1 MAIKQLM
8 LSKKIEQRKASLA
21 ELQTQQKS
29 LTTRSA
35 ELEKALEEAQTE
47 EEISAVEEE
56 VNKLDSEQSEL
67 DEKKGKLEGEIAEL
81 EGELEKLN
89 ANEPTQNPIVAP
101 TGNEQ
106 SGNERSKGVVNSMK
120 IRGKFFNGME
130 RAAVQNLIERE
141 EVKDF
146 VTRTR
151 EFMEQK
157 RSVTGGELGI
167 PTVFLDI
174 LRDTL
179 NQYSKL
185 ISKVNLKPIKGK
197 ARQNIAG
204 TIPEG
209 IWMEAYG
216 KLNELNISFNQ
227 VEVDGYKVG
236 GFIAAPN
243 ALLEDSDLDLVN
255 EIMYNISQ
263 AIGIAI
269 DKAILYGTGTKMPV
283 GIVKRL
289 AETSKPSYWG
299 ESEKDWTDL
308 HKSNLLLIDPT
319 ANTDVLF
326 YKDLILK
333 CGKAKLNY
341 SNGGKFWCMSSN
353 TKATLTAKAL
363 TINAAGA
370 IVTGQGNTMP
380 IVGGDIVELD
390 FIPDDVIIGGYGS
403 LYLLVERAGATLAQS
418 TEVQFIEDNTVFKG
432 TARYD
437 GRPVIGE
444 GFVAINISQA
454 DGATVP
460 SATAVTFAADTANA

>member
-8 LSKKIEQRKASLA
+8 ISKKIEQRKSSLA
-21 ELQTQQKS
+21 EIQAQQEG

-35 ELEKALEEAQTE
+35 ELEKALEEAKTDE
-47 EEISAVEEE
+47 ELATVEEE
-56 VNKLDSEQSEL
+56 VNKLDTEQTEL
-67 DEKKGKLEGEIAEL
+67 DEKKGKLEGEIADL

-89 ANEPTQNPIVAP
+89 SNEPKNDPVSSEPI
-101 TGNEQ
+101 G
-106 SGNERSKGVVNSMK
+106 GERSKGVVNSMK

-130 RAAVQNLIERE
+130 RAAVQTLIERE
-141 EVKDF
+141 DVKEF
-146 VTRTR
+146 ITRTR
-151 EFMEQK
+151 ELMEQK

-174 LRDTL
+174 LRDNL
-179 NQYSKL
+179 NIYSKL
-185 ISKVNLKPIKGK
+185 ISRVNLKPLKGK

-216 KLNELNISFNQ
+216 KLNELNISFNM

-243 ALLEDSDLDLVN
+243 ALLEDSDLDLAN
-255 EIMYNISQ
+255 EIMYSISQ
-263 AIGIAI
+263 AIGLAI
-269 DKAILYGTGTKMPV
+269 DKAILYGTGVKMPR
-283 GIVKRL
+283 GIVTRL
-289 AETSKPSYWG
+289 AETAKPAYWG
-299 ESEKDWTDL
+299 DDEKTWTDL
-308 HKSNLLLIDPT
+308 HSSNLLLIDPA

-333 CGKAKLNY
+333 CGKAKSNY
-341 SNGGKFWCMSSN
+341 SNGEKFWCLNNN

-370 IVTGQGNTMP
+370 IVSGQGNTMP
-380 IVGGDIVELD
+380 IIGGDIVELD
-390 FIPDDVIIGGYGS
+390 FIPDNVIIGGYGS

-418 TEVQFIEDNTVFKG
+418 TEVKFIEEQTVFKG

-444 GFVAINISQA
+444 GFVGINISQA
-454 DGATVP
+454 TGATVP

>member
-8 LSKKIEQRKASLA
+8 ISKKIEQRKAILTD
-21 ELQTQQKS
+21 LTTQAAG

-35 ELEKALEEAQTE
+35 ELEKALEEAKTD
-47 EEISAVEEE
+47 EEIAAVEEE
-56 VNKLDSEQSEL
+56 VNKLDTEQTEL
-67 DEKKGKLEGEIAEL
+67 DEKKGKLEGEISEL
-81 EGELEKLN
+81 EGELEQLN
-89 ANEPTQNPIVAP
+89 SNEPKNDPAPTLNEPIV
-101 TGNEQ
+101 
-106 SGNERSKGVVNSMK
+106 NERSKGVVNSMK

-130 RAAVQNLIERE
+130 RTTVQNLIERE
-141 EVKDF
+141 DAKEF
-146 VTRTR
+146 ITRTR
-151 EFMEQK
+151 ELMEQK

-179 NQYSKL
+179 NTYSKL
-185 ISKVNLKPIKGK
+185 ISRVNLKAIKGK

-204 TIPEG
+204 AIPEG

-216 KLNELNISFNQ
+216 KLNELNITFNQ

-255 EIMYNISQ
+255 EIMYSISQ
-263 AIGIAI
+263 AIGLAL
-269 DKAILYGTGTKMPV
+269 DKAILYGTGTKMPI
-283 GIVKRL
+283 GILKRL
-289 AETSKPSYWG
+289 AETVKPAYWG
-299 ESEKDWTDL
+299 DKEKAWTDL
-308 HKSNLLLIDPT
+308 HSSNLLLIDP
-319 ANTDVLF
+319 AADTDIKF

-333 CGKAKLNY
+333 LGKTKANY
-341 SNGGKFWCMSSN
+341 AIDNEKFWAMSTN
-353 TKATLTAKAL
+353 TKSTLTAKAL

-370 IVTGQGNTMP
+370 IVSGQTNTMP
-380 IVGGDIVELD
+380 IVGGDIVTLD
-390 FIPDDVIIGGYGS
+390 FIPDNVIIGGYGCH
-403 LYLLVERAGATLAQS
+403 YLLVERAGATLAQS

-454 DGATVP
+454 TGATVP
-460 SATAVTFAADTANA
+460 SATAVTFVADTANA

>member
-1 MAIKQLM
+1 MAIRQLM
-8 LSKKIEQRKASLA
+8 LSKKIEQRKSSLA
-21 ELQTQQKS
+21 ELQTQQEG

-35 ELEKALEEAQTE
+35 ELEKALEEAKTD
-47 EEISAVEEE
+47 EEIAAVEEE
-56 VNKLDSEQSEL
+56 VNKLEGEQTEL
-67 DEKKGKLEGEIAEL
+67 DGKKGTLEGEIADL
-81 EGELEKLN
+81 EGELEQLN
-89 ANEPTQNPIVAP
+89 SNEPKSNNNPVP
-101 TGNEQ
+101 VPNEP
-106 SGNERSKGVVNSMK
+106 NERSKGVVNSMK

-130 RAAVQNLIERE
+130 RTAVQALIERE
-141 EVKDF
+141 DAREFIV
-146 VTRTR
+146 RTR
-151 EFMEQK
+151 ELMDQK

-185 ISKVNLKPIKGK
+185 ISRVNLKPLKGK
-197 ARQNIAG
+197 ARQSIAG

-216 KLNELNISFNQ
+216 KLNELNISFNM

-255 EIMYNISQ
+255 EIMYAISQ
-263 AIGIAI
+263 AIGLAI
-269 DKAILYGTGTKMPV
+269 DKAILYGTGVKMPR
-283 GIVKRL
+283 GIVTRL
-289 AETSKPSYWG
+289 AESAKPAYWG
-299 ESEKDWTDL
+299 DDEKTWTDL
-308 HKSNLLLIDPT
+308 HTSNLLLIDPA

-333 CGKAKLNY
+333 CGKAKANY
-341 SNGGKFWCMSSN
+341 SNGGKFWCMSST
-353 TKATLTAKAL
+353 TKSTLAAKAL

-370 IVTGQGNTMP
+370 IVTGQSNTMP

-390 FIPDDVIIGGYGS
+390 FIPDNVIIGGYGS

-418 TEVQFIEDNTVFKG
+418 TEVKFIEDQTVFKG

-444 GFVAINISQA
+444 GFVAINISQVT
-454 DGATVP
+454 GATVP
-460 SATAVTFAADTANA
+460 SATAVTFVADTANA